1 MTIRA
6 VFFDLGGVILRTEY
20 QAPRQRLAERLNMT
34 YEDLVRLVF
43 ENKSSQ
49 QASIGAISPEQHWD
63 EVLRLMHLPADQ
75 KDIVRNEFFGGDLL
89 DVNLVDFIR
98 SLRSGVKTGL
108 ISNAWLDLRH
118 YITSQHFEDAFD
130 EMIISA
136 EVGVMKP
143 DAGIYQMACAGVCVS
158 PAEAVFVDDT
168 ARNVEGAKAVGMH
181 GILFKQPEEAI
192 EEIKLILD
200 HK

>member
-20 QAPRQRLAERLNMT
+20 QAPRERLAERLNMT

-49 QASIGAISPEQHWD
+49 QASIGTISPEQHWD

-98 SLRSGVKTGL
+98 SLRPGLKTGL
-108 ISNAWLDLRH
+108 ISNAWLDLRD

-130 EMIISA
+130 EMSISA

-143 DAGIYQMACAGVCVS
+143 DAGIYQMALAGVGVS

-168 ARNVEGAKAVGMH
+168 ARNVEGANAVGMH
-181 GILFKQPEEAI
+181 GILFKQREKVI
-192 EEIKLILD
+192 EEIKQILN